1 MSPGLKV
8 YYPKS
13 QITNGLITL
22 GGQWME
28 ENGTEYK
35 GPYHTYTDGNV
46 YTGSIFNKE
55 SVKLIPWKPQSDS
68 DKIYKKIVNV
78 AVDKYIAPRYYIPQP
93 TDEDFDRGWIDRYFV
108 FKRNEPVTSI
118 IEVDKKQYNDV
129 SMNNKKKIDGYLHN
143 KYSIRWKIIGTT
155 EEIKKVNRDKIFSGK
170 LKAPGLPT
178 YLTNLLEFSTYSS
191 VWES

>member
-55 SVKLIPWKPQSDS
+55 SVKLIPWKPQSNS
-68 DKIYKKIVNV
+68 DKKYKEIVNIQ
-78 AVDKYIAPRYYIPQP
+78 VDEYIAPKYHLPRPL
-93 TDEDFDRGWIDRYFV
+93 DEDFERGWFNRYFV
-108 FKRNEPVTSI
+108 FKRNEPITSI
-118 IEVDKKQYNDV
+118 IEVDKKQYDGI
-129 SMNNKKKIDGYLHN
+129 SYNNKKKIDNWLYD
-143 KYSIRWKIIGTT
+143 KYSLRWRLMG
-155 EEIKKVNRDKIFSGK
+155 EPSEIASTNRKKIFGGVS
-170 LKAPGLPT
+170 KAPGLPS

-191 VWES
+191 IW